1 MKRQLHGQSCP
12 ELIYSIYMIS
22 SVVRRICVPA
32 VNALS
37 ASAALASV
45 QTTRHNPV
53 TSPNGLTFDGA
64 NIFVASG
71 SGRLV
76 AIDAATWYS
85 K

>member
-22 SVVRRICVPA
+22 SVVRRIYVLA
-32 VNALS
+32 VIALT

-45 QTTRHNPV
+45 QTTCHNPV
-53 TSPNGLTFDGA
+53 TSPDGLTFDGA
-64 NIFVASG
+64 NVFVASG
-71 SGRLV
+71 SGSVV